1 MIIFYLSTVHVLHD
15 DNNTFTF
22 IIGVINMLA
31 TIASLYLLQRLG
43 RKQLL
48 LIGQLMM
55 WGANCLLFQ
64 IFNQKNMEVT
74 HAYTDTISLIIIAL
88 IVMFLISFAITI
100 GPIWWIFLVEI
111 MTEIGVGI
119 AVSVNWI
126 VVIIVS
132 FLPLIVNCGENEI
145 TDWDISGFFFIFSGM
160 WIVGFFLISLFVKE
174 TKDMSPFQIMTLYKE
189 NEYNPL
195 SEE

>member
-1 MIIFYLSTVHVLHD
+1 
-15 DNNTFTF
+15 
-22 IIGVINMLA
+22 
-31 TIASLYLLQRLG
+31 
-43 RKQLL
+43 
-48 LIGQLMM
+48 
-55 WGANCLLFQ
+55 
-64 IFNQKNMEVT
+64 
-74 HAYTDTISLIIIAL
+74 
-88 IVMFLISFAITI
+88 
-100 GPIWWIFLVEI
+100 
-111 MTEIGVGI
+111 MTEIGVGV

-132 FLPLIVNCGENEI
+132 ILPLIVNCGENEI